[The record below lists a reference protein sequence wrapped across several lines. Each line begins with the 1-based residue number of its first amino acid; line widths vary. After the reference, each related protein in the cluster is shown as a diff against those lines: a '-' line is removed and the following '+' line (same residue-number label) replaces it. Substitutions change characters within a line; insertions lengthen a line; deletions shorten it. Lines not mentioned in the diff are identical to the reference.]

1 MSFPI
6 TLDTTDTALP
16 IPQAL
21 SDVLLKEIERAYAT
35 TPPLPKEDPLF
46 GITLVFRDPGYD
58 PLLGG
63 YHPVE
68 IRLGRANG
76 HYRLDYLT
84 DFSYVGPADQ
94 AELQAEVD
102 FEFGVSQCLVR
113 HLPPIGL
120 SRVGEFFDLYVTNF
134 LSYYRNGVYE
144 VEVVWEN

>member
-6 TLDTTDTALP
+6 TLDTTDTALA

-21 SDVLLKEIERAYAT
+21 TNVLLREIERAYTT
-35 TPPLPKEDPLF
+35 TPPQPPEDPLF
-46 GITLVFRDPGYD
+46 GITLVFRNPGYD

-84 DFSYVGPADQ
+84 NFSYVGPADQ
-94 AELQAEVD
+94 AVLKTEID
-102 FEFGVSQCLVR
+102 FEFGVALCVIR
-113 HLPPIGL
+113 YLPHISL
-120 SRVGEFFDLYVTNF
+120 SRVGELFDLYVSNF
-134 LSYYRNGVYE
+134 LNYYRNGAFQ

>member
-1 MSFPI
+1 MSLPI

-21 SDVLLKEIERAYAT
+21 TDVLLKEIERAYIT
-35 TPPLPKEDPLF
+35 TPPQPTEDPLF

-68 IRLGRANG
+68 IRLGRANE

-94 AELQAEVD
+94 AELQSEIN
-102 FEFGVSQCLVR
+102 FEFGVSLCVVR
-113 HLPPIGL
+113 YLPPIAL

-134 LSYYRNGVYE
+134 LSYYRNGAYE